1 MELVQTHP
9 PESTYIKVTSQWS
22 GYWLKSWKYG
32 KCVNCYV
39 YELWIKNDLYEDEN
53 VKSTKSRINL
63 YICTAG
69 EPEVTN

>member
-1 MELVQTHP
+1 M
-9 PESTYIKVTSQWS
+9 
-22 GYWLKSWKYG
+22 
-32 KCVNCYV
+32 N
-39 YELWIKNDLYEDEN
+39 YEKNDLYEDEN